1 MYKFM
6 VPCKTNGAYSMK
18 EALKNAAVRLQ
29 GLSKKHRTPH
39 FPARIPTTP
48 ACSSPYTGSP

>member
-1 MYKFM
+1 M